1 MSFEWIYDGSDMPLR
16 DYLNAAIGRQEPG
29 VTLSDCTHSFTDDEL
44 DKIVN
49 AQVGMT
55 LFRFDD
61 DFIFRKHVWS
71 EHRVYF
77 VQDDTKQ
84 LVRSV
89 PRNPPV

>member
-1 MSFEWIYDGSDMPLR
+1 MSLKWIYDGTDMSLR
-16 DYLNAAIGRQEPG
+16 DYLDTAISRQEPG
-29 VTLSDCTHSFTDDEL
+29 VTLGDCTHSFTAEEL
-44 DKIVN
+44 DQIVN
-49 AQVGMT
+49 AQAGMT

-77 VQDDTKQ
+77 VPDDTKQ

-89 PRNPPV
+89 PRNPPA